1 MGRNVRTLLVV
12 AAVAETVTGLALLV
26 LPSMVVRLL
35 FGAETAGMG
44 SIVSRVAGIS
54 LIALGVACWPSGVAR
69 QALYAM
75 LIYNLLVAL
84 FLVFLGLGGK
94 WIGILLWPAAAA
106 HAVLTILLARV
117 WLNDRKARAAELPN

>member
-44 SIVSRVAGIS
+44 SIVSRIAGIS
-54 LIALGVACWPSGVAR
+54 LIALGLACWPGRDAGSLAPLMGMLTYSLLA
-69 QALYAM
+69 ALY
-75 LIYNLLVAL
+75 
-84 FLVFLGLGGK
+84 LGYLGIVGE
-94 WIGILLWPAAAA
+94 WVGILLWPAVGV
-106 HAVLTILLARV
+106 HAVLSALLACA
-117 WLNDRKARAAELPN
+117 WIRK